1 MQSFRRKWHID
12 KSFLPVSKAE
22 PTQSRTA
29 TIPEQQKPQKHRL
42 ETKVGTSGLT
52 YGTGVQSVGS
62 LAGDTGEFFMGVTWA
77 LSITRNREEGYSYVY
92 AHVHTCMYTQMCP
105 CTCICRQ
112 HSLPH
117 FFFFFFGF
125 FKQGFTV

>member
-62 LAGDTGEFFMGVTWA
+62 LAGDTGEFLHYQEQRRRLLICICT
-77 LSITRNREEGYSYVY
+77 
-92 AHVHTCMYTQMCP
+92 
-105 CTCICRQ
+105 CTCIHCDPVSSELKQFILWGR
-112 HSLPH
+112 HIKTLKVLKEGSLIL
-117 FFFFFFGF
+117 
-125 FKQGFTV
+125 KM

>member
-62 LAGDTGEFFMGVTWA
+62 LAGDTGEFLHYQEQRRRLLICICTCTHM
-77 LSITRNREEGYSYVY
+77 YVY
-92 AHVHTCMYTQMCP
+92 TNVSMHMHMQTTLSSP
-105 CTCICRQ
+105 
-112 HSLPH
+112 L

-125 FKQGFTV
+125 LKQGFSV